1 MSHRDD
7 TSRKLKAFG
16 LRAFRLLEAIA
27 LHVFG
32 AALLLLGI
40 RTIEQWIHVLWHVE
54 PILLAGTPFELRLQ
68 YLFDVA
74 DIAIIAGFL
83 VVGGYHVIM
92 AYNS

>member
-1 MSHRDD
+1 MPHSDD
-7 TSRKLKAFG
+7 PSGNLKAFG
-16 LRAFRLLEAIA
+16 MRALRLLEEVV

-32 AALLLLGI
+32 AALLLLGVRI
-40 RTIEQWIHVLWHVE
+40 IEQWIHMLWGVD
-54 PILLAGTPFELRLQ
+54 PILLAGTPFELRLP

-83 VVGGYHVIM
+83 TFGGYHVIM